1 MNQILLIGLLL
12 SSVVGAGA
20 LGATVMSEADWEM
33 MSGGYGGMM
42 GGGGCAMMDEDMHEE
57 CEEHMEDHCGD
68 MSYEECEEMHEE
80 CEEYMDDHD
89 DHEEHGCGMMR

>member
-1 MNQILLIGLLL
+1 MNQILLVGLLL

-20 LGATVMSEADWEM
+20 LGATVMMSDADW
-33 MSGGYGGMM
+33 GMM

-57 CEEHMEDHCGD
+57 CEEHMEEHCGD
-68 MSYEECEEMHEE
+68 MTSEECEEMHEE
-80 CEEYMDDHD
+80 CEEYMGDHD

>member
-20 LGATVMSEADWEM
+20 IGSTMMSEADW
-33 MSGGYGGMM
+33 GMM
-42 GGGGCAMMDEDMHEE
+42 RGGGCAMMDEDIHEE
-57 CEEHMEDHCGD
+57 CEEHMEEHCGD

-80 CEEYMDDHD
+80 CEEHMDEHD
-89 DHEEHGCGMMR
+89 DHEEHGCPMTR